1 MFSVDDKPILSDSGP
16 FDYGNEISLTIRRLD
31 LTDPVTGGNKWFKLW
46 YNLERFMEGHYS
58 QIVTFGGAFS
68 NHIAAVARAGKQSG
82 IQTTGIIRGEPE
94 SGKNITLSRAAADG
108 MRLHYISRSDY
119 RKKEDALFLKN
130 LLPDYN
136 NCFILPEGGSNSEG
150 VIGCARILEE
160 KDKLYSHI
168 VVACGTG
175 ATSAGSILSLK
186 KHQQLIGFSVLRDEG
201 FLEQTITYHLN
212 NLRNQN
218 HAGDWHIEHDFHF
231 GGYAKSTPE
240 LNIFVQEFSNKTGV
254 PVEPVYT
261 GKLFFG
267 LEHLIKSGQIP
278 SGSKILA
285 IHTGGLQYL
294 LPA

>member
-1 MFSVDDKPILSDSGP
+1 MFSVDNKPILSDSGP

-46 YNLERFMEGHYS
+46 YNLKRFKEGKYT

-68 NHIAAVARAGKQSG
+68 NHIAAVAKAGKHSG

-94 SGKNITLSRAAADG
+94 SGQNITLSRAKADG
-108 MRLHYISRSDY
+108 MNLIYVSRGDY
-119 RKKEDALFLKN
+119 RKKDSAPFLKN

-150 VIGCARILEE
+150 VIGCARILDE
-160 KDKLYSHI
+160 KDELYTHI
-168 VVACGTG
+168 AVACGTG
-175 ATSAGSILSLK
+175 ATAAGLILSLK
-186 KHQQLIGFSVLRDEG
+186 KHQQLIGFSVLRDGG
-201 FLEQTITYHLN
+201 FLEQTISDHLN
-212 NLRNQN
+212 NLRNENQS
-218 HAGDWHIEHDFHF
+218 GVWHIEHDFHF

-240 LNIFVQEFSNKTGV
+240 LNRFVKEFSHKTGV
-254 PVEPVYT
+254 PIEPVYT

-267 LEHLIKSGQIP
+267 LEQLIKSEQIP
-278 SGSKILA
+278 PGSKILA